1 MSEYQVI
8 ARKWRP
14 QRFSDVVG
22 QEHVVKTLK
31 NAIRQQRTAHA
42 YLFVGPRGIGK
53 TTSARIFAKA
63 LNCEAPEDGE
73 PCCKCNSC
81 VSIANE
87 NNIDVIE
94 IDAASQSSVEN
105 IRELRDEIMHMP
117 VNCRYKIYII
127 DEVHMLSKNAWNALL
142 KTVEEPPPHAKFIFA
157 TTEVHLV
164 LPTIIS
170 RCQRFDLK
178 PIPSNLISE
187 RLAEIAA
194 AENVAI
200 SPQAI
205 SAIARAA
212 DGGMRDAQ
220 SLLDQMIAFFGGND
234 QEISEEQVLSLFGL
248 TGSADLVKIISAML
262 NNDRGGLVA
271 AIHTQAVK
279 GKNLETLFNDILD
292 YLRGILLCH
301 LLSNPEA
308 ILENDPDTIQLY
320 RDLGTNVSTE
330 TVQILM
336 ENLSSV
342 GRVLHDAINKQVY
355 LETVILKAMRDAHS
369 VKISDLIAR
378 LNYLRKAGDLEFLDK
393 IPQDTPA
400 PEKTIVAPIEVP
412 TPETKPTHTPKEEVK
427 QASVPEQKPVN
438 TPQEITETEPTP
450 VAEEKVETKPTPV
463 AKEKV
468 EIKPEPVVTKT
479 EEHPPVLKAEVKPDP
494 KPDPK
499 PEPELEFNPPPEVES
514 AKDEFTPNGLWQQII
529 KSVKSNSFVDPIVVH
544 YMNEGNPENFEN
556 SMLTVAFYEE
566 FESEHYSAIKKIMPA
581 IHQAIQELTGDWAA
595 TVDLIHKKG
604 VRSIHRKPENE
615 IPEPAPEELAPAGE
629 EENEQ
634 EDVKDI
640 LTETQEDIA
649 ALKPAAPEVRSIMG
663 DKDIVDAV
671 KEKEIVSAT
680 LDLFGGTI
688 VDIHG

>member
-1 MSEYQVI
+1 MI
-8 ARKWRP
+8 
-14 QRFSDVVG
+14 SD
-22 QEHVVKTLK
+22 
-31 NAIRQQRTAHA
+31 
-42 YLFVGPRGIGK
+42 
-53 TTSARIFAKA
+53 
-63 LNCEAPEDGE
+63 
-73 PCCKCNSC
+73 
-81 VSIANE
+81 
-87 NNIDVIE
+87 
-94 IDAASQSSVEN
+94 
-105 IRELRDEIMHMP
+105 
-117 VNCRYKIYII
+117 
-127 DEVHMLSKNAWNALL
+127 
-142 KTVEEPPPHAKFIFA
+142 
-157 TTEVHLV
+157 
-164 LPTIIS
+164 
-170 RCQRFDLK
+170 
-178 PIPSNLISE
+178 

-200 SPQAI
+200 APQAI

-248 TGSADLVKIISAML
+248 TGSTDLVKIITAML

-320 RDLGTNVSTE
+320 RDLGANVSTE

-393 IPQDTPA
+393 VPQNAPA
-400 PEKTIVAPIEVP
+400 PAKTIVAPVEVPTSEPAPAPKAEAKPAPAVEPAPAPKAEVKAEPAPAPVPQPEVKPEPAQVP
-412 TPETKPTHTPKEEVK
+412 TPE
-427 QASVPEQKPVN
+427 PVN
-438 TPQEITETEPTP
+438 
-450 VAEEKVETKPTPV
+450 ETKPEPV
-463 AKEKV
+463 EKKV
-468 EIKPEPVVTKT
+468 EAKPEPVV
-479 EEHPPVLKAEVKPDP
+479 P
-494 KPDPK
+494 KPEEQPPTPAPALEPEPQ
-499 PEPELEFNPPPEVES
+499 PEPELGFNPPPEVER

-529 KSVKSNSFVDPIVVH
+529 KAVKGNNFVDPTVPH
-544 YMNEGNPENFEN
+544 YMNEGVPESFEN
-556 SMLTVAFYEE
+556 SMLTVCFYEE
-566 FESEHYSAIKKIMPA
+566 FEAAHYAAIKKIMPA
-581 IHQAIQELTGDWAA
+581 IHQAIQDLTGDWAA
-595 TVDLIHKKG
+595 TVDMIHKEG
-604 VRSIHRKPENE
+604 VRSIHRKPQNE

-629 EENEQ
+629 EKPEQ

-640 LTETQEDIA
+640 LTETQEAIA
-649 ALKPAAPEVRSIMG
+649 AVDPEPEVRSVMG